1 MDIYFARSRVHP
13 STERGSIMTPTRKK
27 KTTAKKVTRKKVAKK
42 AAVKTKKAATK
53 KDAKKAAAK
62 GRKSSAMRVTK
73 KVARKV
79 ARKPA
84 KSSGLSNN
92 TPPEERWRLIAVA
105 AYHKAERRGFAPGG
119 ELQDWTEAEKEIDEL
134 LS

>member
-1 MDIYFARSRVHP
+1 AKSR
-13 STERGSIMTPTRKK
+13 
-27 KTTAKKVTRKKVAKK
+27 KT
-42 AAVKTKKAATK
+42 
-53 KDAKKAAAK
+53 
-62 GRKSSAMRVTK
+62 SAMRVTK

-84 KSSGLSNN
+84 NSSGLSKNI
-92 TPPEERWRLIAVA
+92 TPEERWRLVAVA

-119 ELQDWTEAEKEIDEL
+119 ELQDWTEAEKEIDGI